1 MMLTVMV
8 TATTSGIIY
17 DYAMNAI
24 WDGVNKGKLWKD
36 LKDLPCYNQ

>member
-17 DYAMNAI
+17 DYAMNAV
-24 WDGVNKGKLWKD
+24 WDKCNKVVRR
-36 LKDLPCYNQ
+36 PP